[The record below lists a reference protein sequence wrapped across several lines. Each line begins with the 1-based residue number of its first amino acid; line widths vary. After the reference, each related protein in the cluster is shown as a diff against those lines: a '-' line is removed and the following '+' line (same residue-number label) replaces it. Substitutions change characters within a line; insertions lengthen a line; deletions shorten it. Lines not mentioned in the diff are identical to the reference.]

1 METKKVFL
9 CIAALGI
16 SVAAFSQKVTVDPS
30 SEVGPIKNMNSVG
43 GTPWSSVS
51 SDKYAALNIPLARTH
66 DMGRAN
72 IPGSIDIRN
81 IFPDFSKDENDPAS
95 YEFSITDFA
104 LAKLIATGTKPLYR
118 LGNTHEPSNDGK
130 VKKYGSWP
138 PEDFAKWAR
147 VCEHIV
153 RHYNDGWAD
162 GFHYGIEYWEVWNEA
177 DLDQYHKYNGVPRWK
192 VAPHAW
198 GGSIEQYYDL
208 FETTWKHLKETHPDI
223 KVGGPAF
230 AEFRSNEPFVRE
242 MKKRG
247 VKPDFYSWHRYSNT
261 PEILSEESDKIRAV
275 LDKYDWKDVPTILD
289 EWNYVT
295 GWTPKDGAYS
305 KAVRRSM
312 KGSAYTAA
320 VMCHMQDRPS
330 IDIMMYYDFRYNSSY
345 NGAFNPATGAETS
358 TYYAFHNWNKLV
370 QYGTQVKV
378 TTDRNDLYA
387 VAAKNADGRVRLL
400 VSRFRDHDDPWEPD
414 IKLKVTL
421 PEGCKEVICTLNDD
435 EHLNTEVPVNVVD
448 GIVTVVMKPFSF
460 VFFQF

>member
-1 METKKVFL
+1 MKKGILLFS
-9 CIAALGI
+9 ALLV
-16 SVAAFSQKVTVDPS
+16 SLTTWAQTVTVDPS
-30 SEVGPIKNMNSVG
+30 TEVGVIKNMNSVG
-43 GTPWSSVS
+43 GTPWSSVRD
-51 SDKYAALNIPLARTH
+51 DKYAALGIPLARTH

-81 IFPDFSKDENDPAS
+81 IFPDFTKDENDPAS

-130 VKKYGSWP
+130 VKKYGPWP
-138 PEDFAKWAR
+138 PEDFAKWAS

-177 DLDQYHKYNGVPRWK
+177 DLDHYHDFNGVPRWK

-198 GGSIEQYYDL
+198 GGTMEQYYDL
-208 FETTWKHLKETHPDI
+208 FAITWKHLKKLHPDI

-230 AEFRSNEPFVRE
+230 AEFDSNEPFVKA

-261 PEILSEESDKIRAV
+261 PEILSEDPAE
-275 LDKYDWKDVPTILD
+275 
-289 EWNYVT
+289 
-295 GWTPKDGAYS
+295 GAYS
-305 KAVRRSM
+305 KAVRHSI

-320 VMCHMQDRPS
+320 VMCHMQNTPS

-345 NGAFNPATGAETS
+345 NGAFNPATGAETA
-358 TYYAFHNWNKLV
+358 TYYAFYDWKKLAE
-370 QYGTQVKV
+370 YGTQVKV
-378 TTDRNDLYA
+378 SVDREDVYA
-387 VAAKNADGRVRLL
+387 VAAKNPQGRVRLMIT
-400 VSRFRDHDDPWEPD
+400 RFRDHDNPREGD
-414 IKLKVTL
+414 INLSISI
-421 PEGCKEVICTLNDD
+421 PEGSLETICTINDD
-435 EHLNTEVPVNVVD
+435 LHLNTEIPVKVKD
-448 GIVTVVMKPFSF
+448 GAVTVKMRPFSF
-460 VFFQF
+460 AFLQF